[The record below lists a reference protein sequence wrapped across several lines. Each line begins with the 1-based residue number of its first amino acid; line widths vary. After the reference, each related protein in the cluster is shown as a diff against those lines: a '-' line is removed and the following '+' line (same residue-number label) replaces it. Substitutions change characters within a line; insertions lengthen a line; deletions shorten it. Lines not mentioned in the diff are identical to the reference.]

1 MESPFYSPAAADD
14 KTDMDTKNKEAEAR
28 SLKAVVRD
36 TLMRPVFYLDTSLF
50 PGSSFLIST
59 PASGL
64 GFVSYLMSICK
75 HLQCAQS
82 C

>member
-36 TLMRPVFYLDTSLF
+36 TLIRPVFYLDTSLF
-50 PGSSFLIST
+50 SGSSFLIST

-64 GFVSYLMSICK
+64 GFVSYLMSIC
-75 HLQCAQS
+75 
-82 C
+82 